1 MIERLNMNREPRTHR
16 RRFYV
21 RQMYNTLFKEMTKF
35 RRATP
40 EASVDMQKLEAF
52 RLIIGLNY
60 RDDIAMLPI
69 GMTPTTP
76 PRVAIS
82 ISDPQ
87 RPHLPQLIVGV

>member
-21 RQMYNTLFKEMTKF
+21 RQMYNTLFKEMTKL
-35 RRATP
+35 RKQNP
-40 EASVDMQKLEAF
+40 EMSVDDQKLAAF
-52 RLIIGLNY
+52 KQIIRLNA
-60 RDDIAMLPI
+60 RPDIAMLPI